1 MTMNPKNILK
11 LLNFAFDHTMYDINS
26 NINDSETS
34 FALYLIDII
43 KDAIN
48 DDVFIETYDT
58 LCFHDNSV
66 IADKAEP
73 VEDDEVNDE
82 FNESFEEGTEVND
95 NIDIEYKKNAVNFWR
110 SSKTS
115 RRSLSTV

>member
-11 LLNFAFDHTMYDINS
+11 LLNFAFDHTIYDINS

-34 FALYLIDII
+34 FALYFIDII

-58 LCFHDNSV
+58 LCFYDNSV
-66 IADKAEP
+66 ITDKAEP
-73 VEDDEVNDE
+73 VEADEVNDE
-82 FNESFEEGTEVND
+82 FNESFEEGTEVNN
-95 NIDIEYKKNAVNFWR
+95 NIDIEYKKMPLISGVHR
-110 SSKTS
+110 K
-115 RRSLSTV
+115 LHGEVQP

>member
-11 LLNFAFDHTMYDINS
+11 ILNFAFDHTMYDINS

-48 DDVFIETYDT
+48 DDVFIEIYDT
-58 LCFHDNSV
+58 LCFHDNNV
-66 IADKAEP
+66 IADKAKP
-73 VEDDEVNDE
+73 IEDDEVNDE
-82 FNESFEEGTEVND
+82 FNKSFEEGTEVNNICNKSY
-95 NIDIEYKKNAVNFWR
+95 NIDIEYKKNTVDFWR
-110 SSKTS
+110 S
-115 RRSLSTV
+115 

>member
-1 MTMNPKNILK
+1 LSANIQLYNDYESKNILK

-43 KDAIN
+43 KDVTN

-73 VEDDEVNDE
+73 IENEVNDE
-82 FNESFEEGTEVND
+82 INDGFNELFEEGTEVND
-95 NIDIEYKKNAVNFWR
+95 NIDIE
-110 SSKTS
+110 
-115 RRSLSTV
+115 

>member
-1 MTMNPKNILK
+1 MTFRTTQYNFTMTMNPKNILK
-11 LLNFAFDHTMYDINS
+11 LLNFTFDHTMYDINS
-26 NINDSETS
+26 NINDSETY

-58 LCFHDNSV
+58 LCFLDNSI

-82 FNESFEEGTEVND
+82 MSHL
-95 NIDIEYKKNAVNFWR
+95 KKVL
-110 SSKTS
+110 K
-115 RRSLSTV
+115 STII